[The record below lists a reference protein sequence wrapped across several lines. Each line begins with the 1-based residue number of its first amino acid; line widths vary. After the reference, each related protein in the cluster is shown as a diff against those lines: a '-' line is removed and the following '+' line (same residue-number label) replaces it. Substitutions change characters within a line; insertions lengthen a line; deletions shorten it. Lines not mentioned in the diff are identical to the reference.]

1 MSDSPTPLDDHPFA
15 DAATHLRIGVF
26 RFARRMRTERAVDSM
41 SDGQFSVLA
50 ALVIDGPQTPGQLA
64 ERERVS
70 APSMNRTV
78 NCLEDLGYA
87 ARSAD
92 TTDGR
97 KVIVTITDA
106 GRGVVDETVKRR
118 DAWVERALAT
128 VTDADRETLVRAA
141 AIMQGLAGA

>member
-1 MSDSPTPLDDHPFA
+1 MSETPEPPDDHPFA
-15 DAATHLRIGVF
+15 DDATNVRIGVF

-50 ALVIDGPQTPGQLA
+50 ALVIEGPQTPGQLA

-92 TTDGR
+92 SSDGR

-106 GRGVVDETVKRR
+106 GRAVVDETVKRR
-118 DAWVERALAT
+118 DAWVEHALAS
-128 VTDADRETLVRAA
+128 VTDAERDTLVRAA